1 MTTQERGG
9 AESPHRTLKPHRE
22 DGPYVLRP
30 LLDNVPLSA
39 DGPQDDIKINCV
51 EYYDGN
57 LYVGTSASELLHF
70 VKIPPD
76 PSDRSARAIFILAS
90 RLSPPYVEPPGAASN
105 TRPGIQ
111 QILLLPMVG
120 KACILCNSTATFY
133 SLPELS
139 PVSGTGQ
146 VKNCNWIGGVDL
158 NEAPTE
164 SATEVTILLS
174 LKRRIQVVRIG
185 EGIQALRNIDYA
197 GSSFTLRRDS
207 IACVADARSYALLD
221 VERRLKIPLMS
232 ISSLDEPPPPEQV
245 GQVQS
250 LSSDS
255 AGGIIRSASS
265 AESRPTS
272 TTQSHSRSV
281 SLGAPMSGQPHIQEP
296 GQAQSQAAEPQQ
308 SSPPAPSSSPHPPNE
323 SSDAPPH
330 VDKPLPAAPPEAL
343 ATVHPFERPVTPQP
357 AIFLTP
363 HIASPTPDE
372 FLVVIGTSASDPGIG
387 MFVSLDG
394 DTTRSTL
401 EFEHYPRQIAV
412 DGKQA
417 EMASS
422 RSGHGE
428 EEEGYVLASMTKHA
442 TDDTGTV
449 HGLEIQ
455 RWDAGEEA
463 NPERHWLEPRDF
475 KNSNPYGI
483 RSLVGRDEIHFEEI
497 VEKLS
502 LTRFS
507 PFAGPIEASTT
518 SLKSSD
524 SRTALSI
531 ERLSKERELF
541 ERDDSQDEE
550 SLPDGW
556 EAARKSEGEEFTRRL
571 AKVEVGLAVWCG
583 EQIWWAAR
591 NPSIV
596 QLDSAL
602 DASCPYGCTDPR
614 AIDRHAIF
622 TMLGSIRGRD
632 ARTEL
637 EFLTLGYLRQ
647 KAGLL
652 LLISLFTSS
661 EADRLSDGEMSA
673 LEEVLVDSK
682 LDPRVVLSL
691 IPGVRNELVDG
702 RRGTWIYGGVR
713 TVAEAFLQN
722 ASFEETTK
730 GGISSVSL
738 RVMNFLRRFLSAWRK
753 MKGFGSV
760 PDEHEVFRTVD
771 AALLTVLLELD
782 QPSRRGNT
790 SSSAVRSE
798 LNDLVDK
805 GVDCFDRA
813 VDLLESYHR
822 LFILSRLYQ
831 SRKRSSDVL
840 ATWRRI
846 VEGERDDGH
855 ELVDGER
862 RVRDYLRKISSQS
875 LVQEYGI
882 WLARRNPKL
891 GVQVFAEDGARAPKF
906 EPGLAVEILRKEAP
920 DAVKYYLEH
929 LVFGKGHTAY
939 VNELITYYLD
949 VVLGDLESSA
959 ASREAV
965 LSAYNAYRALQA
977 PKPTYHHFLRENAP
991 ENDEVWQSRLRLL
1004 QLLGGA
1010 HEYDSGA
1017 IKARITSLPGDLLVP
1032 EIIILAG
1039 RERHHEDAIRLLVHR
1054 LGDYD
1059 TAVAYCLRGGASV
1072 YVPPETRRRGDSL
1085 PELEQQ
1091 ERLFQVALREF
1102 LAIDD
1107 MGDRVEQTGALLE
1120 RFGGWFDVV
1129 EVLQLVPDSWSVEV
1143 VAGFLV
1149 GAMRRLVRDK
1159 HESMMTRAL
1168 SGAENVRVNYD
1179 VVLGMEGKGPT
1190 IEAAN

>member
-1 MTTQERGG
+1 MTTQQQADEPSPSG
-9 AESPHRTLKPHRE
+9 APNSYRE
-22 DGPYVLRP
+22 DGPYVLRS

-51 EYYDGN
+51 EYFDGN

-76 PSDRSARAIFILAS
+76 PSNKYARAIFILAS
-90 RLSPPYVEPPGAASN
+90 RLSPPFVEPPGAAPN

-158 NEAPTE
+158 NEPPTE
-164 SATEVTILLS
+164 GATAATILLS
-174 LKRRIQVVRIG
+174 LKRRIQVVRVG
-185 EGIQALRNIDYA
+185 DGIQALRNIDYA
-197 GSSFTLRRDS
+197 GSAFTLRRDS

-232 ISSLDEPPPPEQV
+232 ISSLDEPPPAEQV

-250 LSSDS
+250 LSSDA
-255 AGGIIRSASS
+255 AGGITRSASS
-265 AESRPTS
+265 AEARPSPTA
-272 TTQSHSRSV
+272 QSHSRSV
-281 SLGAPMSGQPHIQEP
+281 SLGAPVAGQSHAQGSGLA
-296 GQAQSQAAEPQQ
+296 QAQDASSQQL
-308 SSPPAPSSSPHPPNE
+308 SPPEPSTSPLPSADLGDIP
-323 SSDAPPH
+323 AQT
-330 VDKPLPAAPPEAL
+330 DKPLPAAPSEAESASHAL
-343 ATVHPFERPVTPQP
+343 GRSTTPQP
-357 AIFLTP
+357 PILLTP
-363 HIASPTPDE
+363 HIASPTPEE
-372 FLVVIGTSASDPGIG
+372 FLLVIGTSPSDPGIG

-401 EFEHYPRQIAV
+401 EFEQYPIQIAV

-417 EMASS
+417 DLASS
-422 RSGHGE
+422 RSGYVE
-428 EEEGYVLASMTKHA
+428 EEEGYVLASMTKQSP
-442 TDDTGTV
+442 DGTGAQ
-449 HGLEIQ
+449 HGLEVQ

-463 NPERHWLEPRDF
+463 NPEKHWLVARDF
-475 KNSNPYGI
+475 KEPNPYGL
-483 RSLVGRDEIHFEEI
+483 RSLVGNEEIHFEE
-497 VEKLS
+497 VVDKLRLS
-502 LTRFS
+502 RFA
-507 PFAGPIEASTT
+507 PFPGSIEASTT

-541 ERDDSQDEE
+541 ERDDSQDED

-556 EAARKSEGEEFTRRL
+556 EAARRSEEEEFTRRL
-571 AKVEVGLAVWCG
+571 AKAEVRLAVWCG

-591 NPSIV
+591 NPLIV
-596 QLDSAL
+596 QLDSVL
-602 DASCPYGCTDPR
+602 DASCPYGCSDPR
-614 AIDRHAIF
+614 SIDRHAIF

-632 ARTEL
+632 AKTEL

-652 LLISLFTSS
+652 LLISLLTSA
-661 EADRLSDGEMSA
+661 EPDRLSDGEMSA

-691 IPGVRNELVDG
+691 IPGVRNEIVEG
-702 RRGTWIYGGVR
+702 RRGTWIYGGVQNI
-713 TVAEAFLQN
+713 AEAFLRNKAFDEVAQR
-722 ASFEETTK
+722 
-730 GGISSVSL
+730 GLGSVSP
-738 RVMNFLRRFLSAWRK
+738 RVMNFVRRFLSAWRK

-760 PDEHEVFRTVD
+760 PDEHDVFRTVD
-771 AALLTVLLELD
+771 AAFLTVLLELD
-782 QPSRRGNT
+782 QSSRRASG
-790 SSSAVRSE
+790 SSSTIRSE

-822 LFILSRLYQ
+822 LFVLSRLYQ

-846 VEGERDDGH
+846 LEGERDDGH

-906 EPGLAVEILRKEAP
+906 EPSRAVEILRQEAP

-929 LVFGKGHTAY
+929 LVFGKGHTTY

-959 ASREAV
+959 ESREAIM
-965 LSAYNAYRALQA
+965 SAYDAYRALHP
-977 PKPTYHHFLRENAP
+977 PKPTYHHFLTENAP
-991 ENDEVWQSRLRLL
+991 EGDDVWQSRLRLL

-1010 HEYDSGA
+1010 HEYDSAA

-1032 EIIILAG
+1032 ETIILAG

-1059 TAVAYCLRGGASV
+1059 TAVAYCLRGGTSV
-1072 YVPPETRRRGDSL
+1072 YVPPENRRRGDSL
-1085 PELEQQ
+1085 PEMEQQ
-1091 ERLFQVALREF
+1091 ERLFQVVLREF
-1102 LAIDD
+1102 LTIDD
-1107 MGDRVEQTGALLE
+1107 ISDRVEQTSSLLE
-1120 RFGGWFDVV
+1120 RFGGWFDV
-1129 EVLQLVPDSWSVEV
+1129 EDVLRLVPDSWSVDV

-1149 GAMRRLVRDK
+1149 GAMRRLVREK

-1179 VVLGMEGKGPT
+1179 VVVGMEEKGPT
-1190 IEAAN
+1190 IETSN

>member
-1 MTTQERGG
+1 MTTQEPGG
-9 AESPHRTLKPHRE
+9 NESPRHAPSPHRE

-39 DGPQDDIKINCV
+39 DGPQDGIKINCV
-51 EYYDGN
+51 EYFDGN

-76 PSDRSARAIFILAS
+76 PSDRSARAVFILAS
-90 RLSPPYVEPPGAASN
+90 RLSPPYVEAPGALPN

-174 LKRRIQVVRIG
+174 LKRRIQVVRVG

-197 GSSFTLRRDS
+197 GSAFTLRRDS

-232 ISSLDEPPPPEQV
+232 VSSLDEPPPPEQV

-250 LSSDS
+250 LSSDTT
-255 AGGIIRSASS
+255 GGIV
-265 AESRPTS
+265 P
-272 TTQSHSRSV
+272 
-281 SLGAPMSGQPHIQEP
+281 
-296 GQAQSQAAEPQQ
+296 
-308 SSPPAPSSSPHPPNE
+308 
-323 SSDAPPH
+323 
-330 VDKPLPAAPPEAL
+330 
-343 ATVHPFERPVTPQP
+343 
-357 AIFLTP
+357 
-363 HIASPTPDE
+363 SPTPDE
-372 FLVVIGTSASDPGIG
+372 FLLVIGTSPSDPGIG

-401 EFEHYPRQIAV
+401 EFEQYPRQIAV

-417 EMASS
+417 DLVSS
-422 RSGHGE
+422 RSGYGE
-428 EEEGYVLASMTKHA
+428 EEEGYVLASMTKKS
-442 TDDTGTV
+442 TDDAGAI

-463 NPERHWLEPRDF
+463 NPERHWLVPHDF
-475 KNSNPYGI
+475 KDPNPYGI
-483 RSLVGRDEIHFEEI
+483 RSLVGHDEIHFEEI

-507 PFAGPIEASTT
+507 PFPGPIEASTT

-571 AKVEVGLAVWCG
+571 AKAEVKLAVWCR

-591 NPSIV
+591 NPLIV
-596 QLDSAL
+596 QLDSVL

-614 AIDRHAIF
+614 GIDRHAIF

-652 LLISLFTSS
+652 LLISLLTSS
-661 EADRLSDGEMSA
+661 ESERLSDGEMSA

-691 IPGVRNELVDG
+691 IPGVRNEIVEG

-713 TVAEAFLQN
+713 TVAEAFLRN
-722 ASFEETTK
+722 TSFDEIAK

-760 PDEHEVFRTVD
+760 PDEHDVFRTVD

-782 QPSRRGNT
+782 QPSRRGAT
-790 SSSAVRSE
+790 SGSTVRAE

-822 LFILSRLYQ
+822 LFVLSRLYQ

-846 VEGERDDGH
+846 VEGERDDGQ

-882 WLARRNPKL
+882 WLARRNPRL

-906 EPGLAVEILRKEAP
+906 EPSRAVEILRQEAP

-965 LSAYNAYRALQA
+965 MSAYDSYRALQA

-1010 HEYDSGA
+1010 HEYDSAA

-1032 EIIILAG
+1032 ETIILAG

-1059 TAVAYCLRGGASV
+1059 TAVAYCLRGGTSV
-1072 YVPPETRRRGDSL
+1072 YVPPENRRRGDSL

-1091 ERLFQVALREF
+1091 ERLFQVVLREF
-1102 LAIDD
+1102 LTIDN
-1107 MGDRVEQTGALLE
+1107 MGDRVEQTSSLLE

-1149 GAMRRLVRDK
+1149 GAMRRLVREK

-1179 VVLGMEGKGPT
+1179 VVVGMEEKGPT